1 MPPPDPNPQTDP
13 DAARPGEN
21 AAPGN
26 GQAIAPTQPIART
39 RPRRTVQLLSV
50 CAPVFNEEELVDVFY
65 ERATAA
71 LAGFDYELII
81 VNDGSSD
88 RTAEILDRL
97 ADGDVRLRIVHLSR
111 NFGHQAALTAGLEH
125 ARGDAVAML
134 DADLQDPPELIREMV
149 EIWADGSDVVYA
161 VRDQREGETRFKLAT
176 ASWFYKIFDKL
187 AQVDLEPNSGDFRLL
202 DRRALD
208 ALLSMGERSRF
219 LRGMTVWVGF
229 TQTAI
234 RYQRDAR
241 YAGET
246 KYPLRK
252 MLRFS
257 LDAISSFSHL
267 PLQLSTY
274 FGFLFSGIA
283 FLAIPVVIIL
293 RILGSYL
300 PGFGAITIAIL
311 MLGGI
316 QLIAIGLIGEY
327 VGRIYDEVKRRPL
340 YIVGNQRNEPVEID
354 QADRPERVSAG

>member
-1 MPPPDPNPQTDP
+1 MPSPDPKSR
-13 DAARPGEN
+13 AA
-21 AAPGN
+21 
-26 GQAIAPTQPIART
+26 QSHPTRGG
-39 RPRRTVQLLSV
+39 RLPRRTVKLLSV
-50 CAPVFNEEELVDVFY
+50 CAPVFNEEELVEVFY

-71 LAGFDYELII
+71 LADFDYELII
-81 VNDGSSD
+81 VNDGSRD
-88 RTAEILDRL
+88 QTGEILDLL
-97 ADGDVRLRIVHLSR
+97 ADRDARLRVVHLSR

-125 ARGDAVAML
+125 ARGDAIAML
-134 DADLQDPPELIREMV
+134 DADLQDPPELICEMV
-149 EIWADGSDVVYA
+149 DLWAEGSDVVYA
-161 VRDQREGETRFKLAT
+161 VRDRREGETRFKLAT
-176 ASWFYKIFDKL
+176 ASWFYRLFDKL

-257 LDAISSFSHL
+257 LDAISSFSHV

-283 FLAIPVVIIL
+283 FLAIPVVILL

-340 YIVGNQRNEPVEID
+340 YIVGDRRNEPVELEGPTT
-354 QADRPERVSAG
+354 AERVSAG

>member
-1 MPPPDPNPQTDP
+1 MPSPDPNPRAEP
-13 DAARPGEN
+13 GAAGARPDVG
-21 AAPGN
+21 GN
-26 GQAIAPTQPIART
+26 
-39 RPRRTVQLLSV
+39 RPRRAVTLLSV
-50 CAPVFNEEELVDVFY
+50 CAPVFNEEALVEAFY

-71 LAGFDYELII
+71 LTGFDYELIV
-81 VNDGSSD
+81 VNDGSRD
-88 RTAEILDRL
+88 ATAEILDRL
-97 ADGDVRLRIVHLSR
+97 ADGDGRLRVVHLSR

-125 ARGDAVAML
+125 ARGDVVAML
-134 DADLQDPPELIREMV
+134 DADLQDPPELIGKMV

-161 VRDQREGETRFKLAT
+161 VREGREGETRFKLAT
-176 ASWFYKIFDKL
+176 ASWFYKLFDKL

-283 FLAIPVVIIL
+283 FLAIPIVIVL

-340 YIVGNQRNEPVEID
+340 YVVGGRRNEPVAIE
-354 QADRPERVSAG
+354 QTDRTEQVSAR